1 MRKTRSKVDFG
12 FKFVYCKNALI
23 HIGYIQIYFYDSDIN
38 IIGQTIYIY
47 MLLYILPEGYAM
59 IGIH

>member
-23 HIGYIQIYFYDSDIN
+23 HIGYIQIYFYDSEIN
-38 IIGQTIYIY
+38 V
-47 MLLYILPEGYAM
+47 ILPEGYPM
-59 IGIH
+59 IGMH

>member
-23 HIGYIQIYFYDSDIN
+23 HIGYIQIYFYDSEIN
-38 IIGQTIYIY
+38 VIQINIY
-47 MLLYILPEGYAM
+47 MLLYILPESYPM
-59 IGIH
+59 IGMH

>member
-38 IIGQTIYIY
+38 V
-47 MLLYILPEGYAM
+47 MLYILPEGYSM
-59 IGIH
+59 I

>member
-23 HIGYIQIYFYDSDIN
+23 HIGYIQIYFYDSEIN
-38 IIGQTIYIY
+38 AI
-47 MLLYILPEGYAM
+47 PEGYPM
-59 IGIH
+59 IGMH